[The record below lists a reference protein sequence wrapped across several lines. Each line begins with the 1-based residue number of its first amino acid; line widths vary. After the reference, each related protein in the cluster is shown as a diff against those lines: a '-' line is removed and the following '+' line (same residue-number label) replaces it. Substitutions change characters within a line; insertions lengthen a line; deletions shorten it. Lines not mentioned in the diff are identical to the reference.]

1 MGWVVKQWR
10 MEALERLLSD
20 DARAAADAAADAAR
34 AAAGRDARRARRA
47 ADRMSGHAAAEL
59 AALERL
65 GVELHAT
72 VRARRVALRSAAM
85 TASEARGVGAPP
97 RGDAVATPGGNPIA
111 VAGAG
116 APAAPAGIAAS
127 PAPPRRRPPRA
138 SLRSSPLG
146 ELFRATAP
154 R

>member
-20 DARAAADAAADAAR
+20 DARAAAHAAADAAR

-47 ADRMSGHAAAEL
+47 ADRMSGQAAAEL

-65 GVELHAT
+65 GIELHAT

-85 TASEARGVGAPP
+85 TASEARGAGAPP
-97 RGDAVATPGGNPIA
+97 RGDVPGGSPIA

-127 PAPPRRRPPRA
+127 PAAPRRRPPRA